1 LAVKLTWRIYEY
13 TPHESQHLT
22 GGEVKRLRSLLH
34 LGQPIE
40 TRRQQTR
47 DRVRRFRERQKTKAT
62 E

>member
-13 TPHESQHLT
+13 TPHERQHLT
-22 GGEVKRLRSLLH
+22 NEVKRLRSLLH
-34 LGQPIE
+34 LGQPTE

-47 DRVRRFRERQKTKAT
+47 DRVRRFRERQKTKAA